1 MTAASADSRHTHAN
15 NQNGALKRTPLHEL
29 HLALGAKMA
38 PFAGY
43 DMPIQYPTGILKEH
57 NHTRSAAGLFD
68 VSHMGMGELNGPK
81 GMISAFERLIPGD
94 IAALK
99 PGRIR
104 YSLLLNPEGGIID
117 DLMIT
122 RKRSAPGAERLY
134 VVVNAACKDNDFPHI
149 ANSLAGTGELT
160 IFEDSA
166 LLALQGPQA
175 AMVLSRL
182 AGGVEG
188 LAFMTAAEFPWRGV
202 SLWVSRSGYTGED
215 GYEIQIPASAAAD
228 FAKALLAEPEVAP
241 IGLGARDS
249 LRLEAGLC
257 LYGHDIDQTTS
268 PVEADL
274 VWAIG
279 KRRREEGGFPG
290 SQRIMKELLEGPS
303 RLRVAIKPETR
314 AIARDGCEILDATGA
329 RIGLVTSGAFGP
341 TVGGPIA
348 MGYVTTP
355 VVAGAL
361 VQLAVRGALHPAR
374 IIQAPFTPHRYRRAA

>member
-1 MTAASADSRHTHAN
+1 MTAASADSQHTHAN
-15 NQNGALKRTPLHEL
+15 SQNDALKRTPLHEL

-104 YSLLLNPEGGIID
+104 YSLLLNQEGGIID

-134 VVVNAACKDNDFPHI
+134 VVVNAACKDNDFPHV
-149 ANSLAGTGELT
+149 ANGLAGAGELT
-160 IFEDSA
+160 VFEDSA

-182 AGGVEG
+182 APGVEG
-188 LAFMTAAEFPWRGV
+188 LAFMTAAEFAWRGV
-202 SLWVSRSGYTGED
+202 ALWVSRSGYTGED
-215 GYEIQIPASAAAD
+215 GYEIQVPASAAAD
-228 FAKALLAEPEVAP
+228 FAKALLAEPETAP

-290 SQRIMKELLEGPS
+290 SQRIMKELAEGPS

-314 AIARDGCEILDATGA
+314 AIARDGCEILDASGA

-355 VVAGAL
+355 VVVGAL
-361 VQLAVRGALHPAR
+361 VKLVVRGVPHPAR